1 MSGRL
6 SQQKGGG
13 SLDRRDDLKCLGRRG
28 HRRKA

>member
-1 MSGRL
+1 MSGQL

-13 SLDRRDDLKCLGRRG
+13 RPDRRDDLKCLGRMV